1 MGSEV
6 WAQWPSHLVP
16 GVAEADAG
24 MQNVTDRK
32 GCDISKTR
40 ASGRWIACQTFL
52 NVEVLE
58 RMSKGWGVQGLIHL
72 APSLYLM
79 HATERAKRDR
89 GCSELSLVTPCLC
102 L

>member
-40 ASGRWIACQTFL
+40 ASGRWIARQTFL

-58 RMSKGWGVQGLIHL
+58 RMSKGWGVQGLIRL
-72 APSLYLM
+72 APSFYPD
-79 HATERAKRDR
+79 A
-89 GCSELSLVTPCLC
+89 CN
-102 L
+102 